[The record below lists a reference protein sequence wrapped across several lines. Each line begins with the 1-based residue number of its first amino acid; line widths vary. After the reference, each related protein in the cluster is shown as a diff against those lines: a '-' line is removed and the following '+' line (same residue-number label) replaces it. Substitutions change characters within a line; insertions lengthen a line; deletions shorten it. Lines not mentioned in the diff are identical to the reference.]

1 MSDSEKSS
9 SSSYKSNKSNL
20 SDDDIIEEAKELHV
34 SKEFEENVI
43 KFTQYD
49 DLIRKRTE
57 EIAELKKKRDPCKKF
72 VLDYLQK
79 IEETTI
85 EINDGKLRFNKFET
99 KQPLTQD
106 IIKTCITKVV
116 SNPQTAEKI
125 MKDMDDSRPMKERID
140 LKRTFERTKKKK
152 QEQEKEK

>member
-9 SSSYKSNKSNL
+9 SSSYKSNL
-20 SDDDIIEEAKELHV
+20 SDNDTVEEKKDFHV

-57 EIAELKKKRDPCKKF
+57 EIAELKKKRDPCKKY

-79 IEETTI
+79 INETTI

-106 IIKTCITKVV
+106 IIKTCITKVID
-116 SNPQTAEKI
+116 NPQTAEKI

-140 LKRTFERTKKKK
+140 LKRTFERKKK
-152 QEQEKEK
+152 